1 MHTDRLIQQLAADTA
16 PVRRLPAPWRR
27 AAIWFAI
34 ALPYVAAVILVHSES
49 VSLIHSGLMPVD
61 LSRMLVDRQ
70 FIIEELAILA
80 TAITAVLAAFY
91 SVVPGTDRRILL
103 IPLLPLTI
111 WLVSLGAG
119 CARDWIRLGAKGLML
134 RADWA
139 CLPPAMLIGIVPVL
153 AIVIMLRRGAPLYP
167 RTTLAVGTL
176 AAAALGN
183 FALRIYHVGDVSIVL
198 LVWHFGAVVV
208 LSLITGWIGRLVLNW
223 KTAKL
228 AASH

>member
-1 MHTDRLIQQLAADTA
+1 LHTDRLIQQLAADTA

-34 ALPYVAAVILVHSES
+34 ALPYVAA

-111 WLVSLGAG
+111 WLVSLGEG
-119 CARDWIRLGAKGLML
+119 CARDWIRLGAKGLTL

-208 LSLITGWIGRLVLNW
+208 LSLIAGWIGRLVLNW